1 MPNPA
6 RIFISSA
13 YDEKLVPLRLDLKRE
28 LEEAGHSPLL
38 FEDNFYPWQTDFMK
52 TCLQKVMESDIFIL
66 LLNENVGTYWEE
78 DKCTPTYQEFRIA
91 IKEGKYVIAF
101 LDSDVKQIYEEHIR
115 KDLDRRYKK
124 YIEEKHRNPDYT
136 IDIVYQVIN
145 EDLGKSQ
152 REKIESIHPFIWAF
166 IYDVQAARIWTE
178 ELVLAQAPKAY
189 KKIKGYLSDRLGE
202 GIKLVPMKE
211 DIHDNA
217 IAAQDFTVYQ
227 DYTLNLLSY
236 LHMGTITDWG
246 NFLETAMEPLVGDY
260 IYQRPA
266 TMLAEEIGKFEKCN
280 ALTVYKK
287 AEDKIRLCGYAG
299 ATSPSF
305 EYDLTNDDSYVVSAL
320 TRDTNV
326 IGYSEDKNVLYYA
339 ITTKDYVL
347 CFHYPMDQTWSNTK
361 VEAFKEEIEYAII
374 NTTTLYTDFLAD
386 LIGGIQYDWE

>member
-13 YDEKLVPLRLDLKRE
+13 YDRKLVPFRSDLKRE

-66 LLNENVGTYWEE
+66 LLNDNVGTYWAE
-78 DKCTPTYQEFRIA
+78 DKCTPTYQEFRTA

-101 LDSDVKQIYEEHIR
+101 LDSDIKQIYEEHIR

-145 EDLGKSQ
+145 EDLGRSQ

-236 LHMGTITDWG
+236 LHMGTITDWE
-246 NFLETAMEPLVGDY
+246 NFLETAMEPLMGDY

-339 ITTKDYVL
+339 ITTKD
-347 CFHYPMDQTWSNTK
+347 
-361 VEAFKEEIEYAII
+361 
-374 NTTTLYTDFLAD
+374 LYSP
-386 LIGGIQYDWE
+386 